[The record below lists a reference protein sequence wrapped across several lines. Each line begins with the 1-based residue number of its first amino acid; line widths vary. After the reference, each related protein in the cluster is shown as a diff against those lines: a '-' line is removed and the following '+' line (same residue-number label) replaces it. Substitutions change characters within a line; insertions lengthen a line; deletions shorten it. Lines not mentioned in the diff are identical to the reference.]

1 MNGPRIPTM
10 GDAAA
15 SKILG
20 VMVPPL
26 SVMWDKEIKR
36 GGWGYGE
43 FMVGMHDFA
52 HHLRDHLAPAD
63 ARNDIEGHL
72 QRVLGYPMKK
82 PLAKYIDEYNW
93 WVAWGLGT

>member
-1 MNGPRIPTM
+1 M

-26 SVMWDKEIKR
+26 FVMWDKEIKK

-43 FMVGMHDFA
+43 FMLRMHEFA
-52 HHLRDHLAPAD
+52 LELRDRLAPVE
-63 ARNDIEGHL
+63 ARRDIDGYL
-72 QRVLGYPMKK
+72 QTTLGYSVKK

-93 WVAWGLGT
+93 WVAWGLGG